1 MSLGKRFCL
10 VLFRFSVAPS
20 ARSGVGSCTESHAAS
35 QPSAELLA
43 PEASQGSSPLARVYV
58 MNFNALLVEIL
69 GKRVVNLVHGYLGHR
84 RGERPSTGRIRAPPA
99 LSLRT
104 EATSV
109 LTPTRQV
116 ISTAERFTIKPRM
129 KRAMVARGAAS
140 AVWLPVAF
148 SPEYRCFEKLIQ
160 KDQPHI
166 VPFNASVKPVKRHA
180 ARHE

>member
-1 MSLGKRFCL
+1 
-10 VLFRFSVAPS
+10 
-20 ARSGVGSCTESHAAS
+20 
-35 QPSAELLA
+35 
-43 PEASQGSSPLARVYV
+43 

-129 KRAMVARGAAS
+129 KRAMVARGAAPLINTDGS
-140 AVWLPVAF
+140 GALNTTGAQRVISTFKIIDTLNTTQRPL
-148 SPEYRCFEKLIQ
+148 EK
-160 KDQPHI
+160 
-166 VPFNASVKPVKRHA
+166 
-180 ARHE
+180 